1 MPVLRAS
8 TAVEA
13 LQDLMCDACNS
24 LGLQQ
29 PVQETDFKDQS
40 YLYFTPEECE

>member
-24 LGLQQ
+24 LGQ
-29 PVQETDFKDQS
+29 PVQETDLMDRS
-40 YLYFTPEECE
+40 YLYFTPEDCE